1 MGYHLELGTHQL
13 LDDLGCVRMDAN
25 DANMILSLLRLYTVI
40 DRENLM
46 AKLRRNFGRRAV
58 HRHCASQ
65 RMIKASVDATE
76 CIKCPAVQS
85 VPNHFINQKLQQL
98 SQKCCTCIM
107 SSIAHEPGTTQMSH
121 VQLGY
126 QRQTNGQALPYGIVY
141 ILYTRCIYTLYTLY
155 TYDYH

>member
-98 SQKCCTCIM
+98 SQKCCTGDHPNEPCTIGLPKTNKWAGIALWHCI
-107 SSIAHEPGTTQMSH
+107 HF
-121 VQLGY
+121 
-126 QRQTNGQALPYGIVY
+126 
-141 ILYTRCIYTLYTLY
+141 IYTLYTH
-155 TYDYH
+155 TIHI